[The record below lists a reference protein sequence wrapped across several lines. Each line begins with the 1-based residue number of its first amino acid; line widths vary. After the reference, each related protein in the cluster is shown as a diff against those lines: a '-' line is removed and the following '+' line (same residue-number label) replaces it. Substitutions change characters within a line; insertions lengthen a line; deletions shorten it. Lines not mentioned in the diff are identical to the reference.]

1 MIQKKAA
8 TKAATT
14 KNLPVQFSNKLMV
27 CLHHLY
33 QRGRAGINTL
43 EAKTLYEDTCLHTTV
58 NKIAGEYGIVLEREF
73 EVLTN
78 RAGRSTRFMR
88 YWLNDEQQELVA
100 ELLGFDIDGGAV

>member
-1 MIQKKAA
+1 MIEKKAA

-14 KNLPVQFSNKLMV
+14 KNLPDQFSNKLIV

-33 QRGRAGINTL
+33 QRGRAGKNTL

-58 NKIAGEYGIVLEREF
+58 NKIAGEHCIELEREF

-88 YWLNDEQQELVA
+88 SWLSDERRKQVA
-100 ELLGFDIDGGAV
+100 ELLCYDVNGGSV